1 MTQWYYADAQRQRQG
16 PVDTDTLAA
25 RLSQGIIDHTSLV
38 WREGLP
44 QWVTLS
50 EVASELGL
58 DTLAP
63 ASPPTAAEAP
73 MPAHEEAAP
82 AAALTAD
89 TALRDAPPVAAAPA
103 TDLPSQAWSRQAEPV
118 AADADT
124 LSGPGPSPTHSS
136 ASQEAVSLTGA
147 PVDPEAV
154 SWAGAPVGAADHA
167 PHTTE
172 HAPAGQLTASAPV
185 ASEGN
190 ESWHGTPGAVDPA
203 VHAPTPAAT
212 AATTP
217 PPQAPAATPLPSA
230 WDTPVAALP
239 AAAVVTHDAP
249 VVYAGLWRRVAASIL
264 DSLITTFAVYLIV
277 IPLVFVVALGTS
289 MGDSASSMD
298 DGSALGIAI
307 VVMSYGIGLAIP
319 TLYFAWMQSS
329 RLQASLGKLACG
341 IKVVRA
347 DSNGARVGFW
357 RNVLRYLAY
366 MLISVL
372 TLGIGAVVAA
382 FMAGMSQRKQTP
394 HDKICDTLVVDRWA
408 FTDRPELQSRGLDT
422 VSIVVLAIYG
432 VMLVLS
438 IVVVVIMLATI
449 GMSQS

>member
-16 PVDTDTLAA
+16 PVDTETLAA
-25 RLSQGIIDHTSLV
+25 RLSQGIIDRTSLV

-50 EVASELGL
+50 EVASELGV
-58 DTLAP
+58 DAAGPAIPEPASSPVAAP
-63 ASPPTAAEAP
+63 ADAAQWA
-73 MPAHEEAAP
+73 AAP
-82 AAALTAD
+82 AA
-89 TALRDAPPVAAAPA
+89 PSPQAATPA
-103 TDLPSQAWSRQAEPV
+103 TDTPIGTTVLSAAAEP
-118 AADADT
+118 ADPA
-124 LSGPGPSPTHSS
+124 LRGY
-136 ASQEAVSLTGA
+136 
-147 PVDPEAV
+147 
-154 SWAGAPVGAADHA
+154 
-167 PHTTE
+167 HTTVD
-172 HAPAGQLTASAPV
+172 HHPDPSVAPV
-185 ASEGN
+185 APT
-190 ESWHGTPGAVDPA
+190 ESTSWSGSPTGAVDVSAQPTPTTPA
-203 VHAPTPAAT
+203 PAPTETVPPAA
-212 AATTP
+212 AA
-217 PPQAPAATPLPSA
+217 PLPSA
-230 WDTPVAALP
+230 WETPVAASP
-239 AAAVVTHDAP
+239 AAAIVHDAP

-277 IPLVFVVALGTS
+277 IPLVFVIALATTH
-289 MGDSASSMD
+289 GDSGSALD

-366 MLISVL
+366 MLTSVL

-432 VMLVLS
+432 VILVLS
-438 IVVVVIMLATI
+438 IVVVAIMLATI

>member
-58 DTLAP
+58 DTQAP
-63 ASPPTAAEAP
+63 ASPPAAADAP
-73 MPAHEEAAP
+73 MPEQGEAAP
-82 AAALTAD
+82 AVALPVD
-89 TALRDAPPVAAAPA
+89 TALRDAIPVAAASA
-103 TDLPSQAWSRQAEPV
+103 TDLPSPAWSRQAEPGV
-118 AADADT
+118 AGAGADARP
-124 LSGPGPSPTHSS
+124 GPGPSPTHSG
-136 ASQEAVSLTGA
+136 ATPEAVSWTGA
-147 PVDPEAV
+147 PVD
-154 SWAGAPVGAADHA
+154 AADHA
-167 PHTTE
+167 PHTAE

>member
-63 ASPPTAAEAP
+63 ASPPTAADAP
-73 MPAHEEAAP
+73 MPEQGETAP
-82 AAALTAD
+82 AVALPAD
-89 TALRDAPPVAAAPA
+89 TALRDATPVAAAPA
-103 TDLPSQAWSRQAEPV
+103 TDLPSQAWSRQAEPA
-118 AADADT
+118 AADADA
-124 LSGPGPSPTHSS
+124 LSGPSPTHSD
-136 ASQEAVSLTGA
+136 ATPDAVSWTGA
-147 PVDPEAV
+147 PVD
-154 SWAGAPVGAADHA
+154 AADHP
-167 PHTTE
+167 PHTAE

-190 ESWHGTPGAVDPA
+190 ESWPGTPGAVDPA
-203 VHAPTPAAT
+203 VHVPTPAAT

-217 PPQAPAATPLPSA
+217 PPPAPAATPLPSA